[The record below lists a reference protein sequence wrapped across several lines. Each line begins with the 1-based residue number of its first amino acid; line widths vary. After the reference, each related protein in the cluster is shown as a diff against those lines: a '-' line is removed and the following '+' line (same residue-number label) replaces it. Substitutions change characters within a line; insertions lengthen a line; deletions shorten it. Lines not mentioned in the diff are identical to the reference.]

1 MDQAVA
7 LLALQDAD
15 LELMRLRKQL
25 DELPEKRR
33 ILETR
38 AKRREIETIR
48 SKADLLLQKLQ
59 SQLKA
64 HQDDLATLTAKIDA
78 EQKKLMSTSDHRQV
92 QSLSREI
99 EGLKRRQEKVTADA
113 AEVSGRIE
121 KAQAQANTVDEAL
134 ARIGEKENELVAAFQ
149 QQGGSIQQRI
159 AQLEADR
166 ATYAGGLDADLL
178 ARYEAARAAK
188 SGIGV
193 GRLEASGCTAC
204 RMALPA
210 ERVAELE
217 AGDDIGVCPACRRLI
232 VVRWELAEQ

>member
-1 MDQAVA
+1 
-7 LLALQDAD
+7 
-15 LELMRLRKQL
+15 MRLRKQL

-64 HQDDLATLTAKIDA
+64 HQDELATLSEKIEA

-99 EGLKRRQEKVTADA
+99 DGLKRRHEKVGVDA
-113 AEVSGRIE
+113 AAVSSRIE
-121 KAQAQANTVDEAL
+121 KAQAQAATVDDAL
-134 ARIGEKENELVAAFQ
+134 ARIDEKEQELISVFQ
-149 QQGGSIQQRI
+149 QEGGSIQQRM

-166 ATYAGGLDADLL
+166 ATYVEELDADLL
-178 ARYEAARAAK
+178 SRYEMARASK

-193 GRLEASGCTAC
+193 GRLESSGCTAC

-217 AGDDIGVCPACRRLI
+217 SGDDIGVCPACRRLI
-232 VVRWELAEQ
+232 VVRWEQAEQ